1 MWASAPLPIYST
13 THNFK
18 KAARRATIDN
28 DSSKQD
34 VSSSTSRPSTRS
46 RPDPQSSKDIVFE
59 PAVDGPPSPERI
71 RAFSKHVKRVSAL
84 ESTSS
89 VAARPHATD
98 RPSWENTLE
107 HITLS
112 RRSSGRSTS
121 SSMPSRDRPESVQL
135 FGKTIFNRK
144 VRMRAES
151 NANSS
156 SGSSL
161 YSTDQP
167 LDSNPIPPPKEQLI
181 PGLFGRRKIP
191 KTDPT
196 SVDRPASS
204 SGNKKLL
211 ISGPYNFQH
220 VTHTRREH
228 LPQAQ
233 RESRADFS
241 APRPPRPPPAAPLLG
256 MEGDS
261 LHFSNFSSEA
271 LAIREDGAPVDLPTQ
286 ISPRRLPPQQSPPLQ
301 RQAPGMVSPRR
312 LIKRTRSQE
321 QMHSAASRSAA
332 PPRPPRAPEDV
343 IPPIPPPR
351 ISSRTSTRYDA
362 TDSLIAGSWDRPV
375 TGGGFR
381 QPKPFPLPAESD
393 TLPTTAGELL
403 AARSAEVESPSSPI
417 FPHAIT
423 TPDDAAWPLT
433 TSSTTFA
440 YETALADVPEEDEQ
454 HVSSRRSRLSL
465 ASNNS
470 SLRGSHSVPMLRL
483 SAQLQ
488 AAQLQSKNPHRPM
501 SGASDTL
508 GRFDVIAAQRALK
521 AALHET
527 SEVEILPRESWE
539 DDIDYCYEHE
549 AEADFEY
556 AWDRP
561 SLDGDRDEEVH
572 SVDLDATATTASYSF
587 CVDEDI
593 EGIQPLSVGLQ
604 PVPARHFDI
613 PALSPVSQASTAT
626 GHEAITPTVPLMPTT
641 SNFSHPRIESTC
653 RSPTH
658 LHVRTASRAS
668 SFKESHGFNLSPSLL
683 IPGDFQQ
690 QMVMAESR
698 VDGYSDEMLSSGA
711 VRFSYGTD
719 APVALSTS
727 GLYIHDRT
735 STSTTGSNSTG
746 HTTSSDERHIS
757 ADSNLTALTRY
768 TSGTAFEAWNPKAL
782 DTVDPAALEYDEVP
796 PLSSPKSPKSPWSDG
811 GDVMSRS
818 MGDIRDEER
827 RIAASAGRDSVQ
839 STRNKETYRHRRQR
853 AHTTSL
859 STPAG
864 GYALF
869 PPAYAGNRI

>member
-18 KAARRATIDN
+18 KAARRATVDN

-46 RPDPQSSKDIVFE
+46 RPDPQSSKDIMFE

-89 VAARPHATD
+89 VAARPPTTD

-121 SSMPSRDRPESVQL
+121 SSMPSRERPESVQL

-196 SVDRPASS
+196 SADRPASS

-228 LPQAQ
+228 VPQAQ

-241 APRPPRPPPAAPLLG
+241 AARPPRPPPAAPLLG
-256 MEGDS
+256 IEGDS

-271 LAIREDGAPVDLPTQ
+271 LAIREDAVPAPSTTSAKHGLTT
-286 ISPRRLPPQQSPPLQ
+286 PPYE
-301 RQAPGMVSPRR
+301 A
-312 LIKRTRSQE
+312 
-321 QMHSAASRSAA
+321 
-332 PPRPPRAPEDV
+332 APEDT

-362 TDSLIAGSWDRPV
+362 TDSLIAGSWDRTL

-403 AARSAEVESPSSPI
+403 AARSAELESPSSPT

-440 YETALADVPEEDEQ
+440 YETGLADVPEEDEQ
-454 HVSSRRSRLSL
+454 HVASRRSRLSL

-488 AAQLQSKNPHRPM
+488 AAQLQSKDPHRPM

-508 GRFDVIAAQRALK
+508 GRFDMIAAQRALK

-527 SEVEILPRESWE
+527 NEVEILPRESWE
-539 DDIDYCYEHE
+539 DDIDYCYDHE

-561 SLDGDRDEEVH
+561 SLDGDRAEEDH

-593 EGIQPLSVGLQ
+593 EGVQPLSVGLQ

-641 SNFSHPRIESTC
+641 
-653 RSPTH
+653 
-658 LHVRTASRAS
+658 
-668 SFKESHGFNLSPSLL
+668 FKESHGFNLSPSLL

-698 VDGYSDEMLSSGA
+698 VDEYSDEMLSGA
-711 VRFSYGTD
+711 ARFSYGTD

-727 GLYIHDRT
+727 GL
-735 STSTTGSNSTG
+735 
-746 HTTSSDERHIS
+746 DERHIS

-782 DTVDPAALEYDEVP
+782 DTVDPASLEYDEVP
-796 PLSSPKSPKSPWSDG
+796 PLASPKSPKSPWSDG

-827 RIAASAGRDSVQ
+827 RIAASAGRESVQ

>member
-1 MWASAPLPIYST
+1 
-13 THNFK
+13 
-18 KAARRATIDN
+18 
-28 DSSKQD
+28 
-34 VSSSTSRPSTRS
+34 
-46 RPDPQSSKDIVFE
+46 
-59 PAVDGPPSPERI
+59 
-71 RAFSKHVKRVSAL
+71 
-84 ESTSS
+84 
-89 VAARPHATD
+89 
-98 RPSWENTLE
+98 
-107 HITLS
+107 
-112 RRSSGRSTS
+112 
-121 SSMPSRDRPESVQL
+121 
-135 FGKTIFNRK
+135 
-144 VRMRAES
+144 
-151 NANSS
+151 
-156 SGSSL
+156 
-161 YSTDQP
+161 
-167 LDSNPIPPPKEQLI
+167 
-181 PGLFGRRKIP
+181 
-191 KTDPT
+191 
-196 SVDRPASS
+196 
-204 SGNKKLL
+204 
-211 ISGPYNFQH
+211 
-220 VTHTRREH
+220 
-228 LPQAQ
+228 
-233 RESRADFS
+233 
-241 APRPPRPPPAAPLLG
+241 
-256 MEGDS
+256 MEVDS

-271 LAIREDGAPVDLPTQ
+271 LAIREDAVPATSTTGAKHGLTT
-286 ISPRRLPPQQSPPLQ
+286 SPYE
-301 RQAPGMVSPRR
+301 A
-312 LIKRTRSQE
+312 
-321 QMHSAASRSAA
+321 
-332 PPRPPRAPEDV
+332 APEDI

-362 TDSLIAGSWDRPV
+362 TDSLIAGSWDRPL

-403 AARSAEVESPSSPI
+403 AARSAELESPSSPT

-454 HVSSRRSRLSL
+454 HVASRRSRLSL

-488 AAQLQSKNPHRPM
+488 AAQLQSKDPHRPM

-508 GRFDVIAAQRALK
+508 GRFDMIAAQRALK

-561 SLDGDRDEEVH
+561 SLDGDRDEEDH

-593 EGIQPLSVGLQ
+593 EGVQPLSVGLQ
-604 PVPARHFDI
+604 SVPARHFDI

-641 SNFSHPRIESTC
+641 
-653 RSPTH
+653 
-658 LHVRTASRAS
+658 
-668 SFKESHGFNLSPSLL
+668 FKESHGFNLSPSLL

-698 VDGYSDEMLSSGA
+698 VDEYSDEMLSSGA
-711 VRFSYGTD
+711 ARFSYGTD

-727 GLYIHDRT
+727 GL
-735 STSTTGSNSTG
+735 
-746 HTTSSDERHIS
+746 DERHIS

-782 DTVDPAALEYDEVP
+782 DTVDPASLEYDEVP
-796 PLSSPKSPKSPWSDG
+796 PLASPKSPKSPWSDG